1 MAISKTDCLVLLNE
15 LQENGIDSSLMVR
28 KLIKMSEPTTE
39 VLKFI
44 NDNRQ
49 LDLAAF
55 YEKIRKSYNNKKSTL
70 YINLMKDPDI
80 GNINSI
86 LATLN
91 SYALQ
96 VILFANSV
104 NNKQIFFRFARLQE
118 VYQCLY
124 YYTKTYDLT
133 NCLRLLSLIKSDIKV
148 LETCYREVSW
158 FQRTDI
164 LQYI

>member
-15 LQENGIDSSLMVR
+15 LSDNGVDASPMIR
-28 KLIKMSEPTTE
+28 KLFKLSEPSIE
-39 VLKFI
+39 ILKFI

-49 LDLAAF
+49 LDLVAF

-80 GNINSI
+80 NNINDV
-86 LATLN
+86 LTTLN

-96 VILFANSV
+96 ATLFAKSV
-104 NNKQIFFRFARLQE
+104 TNKQIFFRFARLQE

-133 NCLRLLSLIKSDIKV
+133 NCLKLLSLIKSDIKI
-148 LETCYREVSW
+148 LETCYREVS
-158 FQRTDI
+158 
-164 LQYI
+164 

>member
-1 MAISKTDCLVLLNE
+1 MAISKIDCLALLNDLE
-15 LQENGIDSSLMVR
+15 ETGIDTSSMVR
-28 KLIKMSEPTTE
+28 KLIKLSEPSIE
-39 VLKFI
+39 ILKFI

-55 YEKIRKSYNNKKSTL
+55 YEKMRKSYNSKRSTL
-70 YINLMKDPDI
+70 YINLMKDPDVN
-80 GNINSI
+80 NISKV

-96 VILFANSV
+96 ATLFASSV
-104 NNKQIFFRFARLQE
+104 ENKQIFFRFARLQE

-133 NCLRLLSLIKSDIKV
+133 NCLKLLSLIRADIKV
-148 LETCYREVSW
+148 LETCYRDVS
-158 FQRTDI
+158 
-164 LQYI
+164 

>member
-15 LQENGIDSSLMVR
+15 LQENGIDSSLMIR

-148 LETCYREVSW
+148 LETCYREVS
-158 FQRTDI
+158 
-164 LQYI
+164 

>member
-148 LETCYREVSW
+148 LETCYREVS
-158 FQRTDI
+158 
-164 LQYI
+164 

>member
-15 LQENGIDSSLMVR
+15 LQDAGIDASAVIR
-28 KLIKMSEPTTE
+28 RLIKASEPDIDT
-39 VLKFI
+39 LKFI

-55 YEKIRKSYNNKKSTL
+55 YEKLRKSYNNKKSTL

-80 GNINSI
+80 NNINKV
-86 LATLN
+86 LTTLN

-96 VILFANSV
+96 VTLFSDSV
-104 NNKQIFFRFARLQE
+104 ENKQIFFRFARLQE

-133 NCLRLLSLIKSDIKV
+133 NCLKLLSLIKSDIKI
-148 LETCYREVSW
+148 LETCYR
-158 FQRTDI
+158 DN
-164 LQYI
+164 

>member
-15 LQENGIDSSLMVR
+15 LQDRGIETSDVVR
-28 KLIKMSEPTTE
+28 KLIKLSEPNIE
-39 VLKFI
+39 ILKFI

-55 YEKIRKSYNNKKSTL
+55 YEKIRKSYNNKRSTL
-70 YINLMKDPDI
+70 YINLMKDPDVS
-80 GNINSI
+80 NINKV
-86 LATLN
+86 LTTLN

-96 VILFANSV
+96 VTLFSESV
-104 NNKQIFFRFARLQE
+104 KDKQIFFRFARLQE

-133 NCLRLLSLIKSDIKV
+133 NCLKLLSLIKSDIKV
-148 LETCYREVSW
+148 LETCYRE
-158 FQRTDI
+158 TT
-164 LQYI
+164 

>member
-1 MAISKTDCLVLLNE
+1 MAISKIDCLALLNDLE
-15 LQENGIDSSLMVR
+15 ENGIDASPMVR
-28 KLIKMSEPTTE
+28 KLVKLSEPTME
-39 VLKFI
+39 ILKFI

-55 YEKIRKSYNNKKSTL
+55 YEKIRKSYNDKRSTL
-70 YINLMKDPDI
+70 YINLMKDPDVN
-80 GNINSI
+80 NINKV

-96 VILFANSV
+96 ATLFAGSV
-104 NNKQIFFRFARLQE
+104 HDKQIFFRFARLQE

-133 NCLRLLSLIKSDIKV
+133 NCLKLLALIRADIKA
-148 LETCYREVSW
+148 LETCYRDVS
-158 FQRTDI
+158 
-164 LQYI
+164 

>member
-1 MAISKTDCLVLLNE
+1 MAISKIDCLALLDDLE
-15 LQENGIDSSLMVR
+15 ENGIDTSTMVR
-28 KLIKMSEPTTE
+28 KLVKLSEPNIE
-39 VLKFI
+39 ILKFI

-55 YEKIRKSYNNKKSTL
+55 YEKLRKSYNAKRSTL
-70 YINLMKDPDI
+70 YINLMKDPDVN
-80 GNINSI
+80 NINKV

-96 VILFANSV
+96 VTLFASGV
-104 NNKQIFFRFARLQE
+104 ENKQIFFRFARLQE

-133 NCLRLLSLIKSDIKV
+133 NCLRLLSLIRADIKV
-148 LETCYREVSW
+148 LETCYRDISW
-158 FQRTDI
+158 IQPKN
-164 LQYI
+164 LL